1 MVLLSKWCSNVVG
14 GLATPTVGKTTIL
27 LPFDVVEVA
36 VMIDHQRLP
45 GNILDGSYTCVPC
58 SDGTVDVVH
67 PTPFVDVHLCLPEAG
82 VVGVGPML
90 RPVLHE
96 ALGVVAAY
104 KGEKLWV
111 VVGIALQIIVDLRS
125 PPLSQ
130 QCGMV
135 VITIT
140 STISSISVTITIIIT
155 IISIVITIIST
166 ISIITTIITPIIRIR
181 VVRSIT
187 IL

>member
-1 MVLLSKWCSNVVG
+1 MILLPEWYGDVAG
-14 GLATPTVGKTTIL
+14 GLATPTAGKITIL

-36 VMIDHQRLP
+36 IAIDHHRLSSSIP
-45 GNILDGSYTCVPC
+45 DGGCMCEPC
-58 SDGTVDVVH
+58 SDSMVDVAH
-67 PTPFVDVHLCLPEAG
+67 LTPFADVHLCLLEAG

-90 RPVLHE
+90 CLVLHG
-96 ALGVVAAY
+96 APGVVAAY

-111 VVGIALQIIVDLRS
+111 VVGITLQIIVDLHG

-140 STISSISVTITIIIT
+140 CTISSISVTITITT
-155 IISIVITIIST
+155 IISTIITIIST